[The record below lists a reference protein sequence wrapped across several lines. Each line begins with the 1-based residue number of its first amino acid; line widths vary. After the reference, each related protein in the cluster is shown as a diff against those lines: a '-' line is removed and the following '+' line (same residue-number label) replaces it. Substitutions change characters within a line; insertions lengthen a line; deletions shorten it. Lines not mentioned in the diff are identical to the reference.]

1 MSGRRAEGEA
11 EIAAQLDPGGMAPED
26 IEHERDREDEL
37 VLSVEEWEQA
47 AADGVDTE
55 SHAATAAWV
64 HERRAGAAT

>member
-1 MSGRRAEGEA
+1 
-11 EIAAQLDPGGMAPED
+11 MAPED